1 MSFSAHIAQV
11 ISVVMILIM
20 TSSELTR
27 YAFEEWVVEITL
39 EQENEEP
46 TDSESKTE
54 VADSSDEVIS
64 TVFSAVH
71 YNLSSKQ
78 GSILCFPP
86 QSPSYGVCKIH
97 LEPPDNRLN
106 A

>member
-1 MSFSAHIAQV
+1 
-11 ISVVMILIM
+11 MILIM

-54 VADSSDEVIS
+54 VAESDEVIF

-86 QSPSYGVCKIH
+86 QTPSYGVCKIH